1 MLFRDSKERFAASGP
16 LRPKFIDVH
25 PQYDSDSGYT
35 STNETPESFVAL
47 LDKHCPDQTFKRG
60 GGIASGGEIAFF
72 VLLPRCEEVVVIDH
86 SYSSLHAFYLKALWL
101 ADRGVKGFRQILNGE
116 LDWQQT
122 VDQTMLE
129 VLKVIPAPKHP
140 NTYLNQVSTRG
151 LWATEWDLVSNE
163 TLEIALSR
171 LDKLTLVHGD
181 LTDLPQFGK
190 LDLCYVSNAME
201 HHSRL
206 HRSPR
211 LPAFESLMVED
222 GVLLYTGQDYRTEWE
237 QDKTPPY
244 GGRYVD
250 RDYPNW
256 GDVEGAIQG
265 PRTSWNHQ
273 LRRYR
278 PQPVTTE
285 SSTFTLAEVAS

>member
-1 MLFRDSKERFAASGP
+1 MLFRDSKGRFSNGP
-16 LRPKFIDVH
+16 LRPKFIDAH
-25 PQYDSDSGYT
+25 SQYDAGSGYT
-35 STNETPESFVAL
+35 STNEAPESFVAL
-47 LDKHCPDQTFKRG
+47 LDKHCPDQMFKRG
-60 GGIASGGEIAFF
+60 GGIASGGEITFF
-72 VLLPRCEEVVVIDH
+72 VLLPRCEEIVVVDH

-129 VLKVIPAPKHP
+129 VLKVIPAPRYP

-151 LWATEWDLVSNE
+151 PWATEWNRVSDE
-163 TLEIALSR
+163 TLEVALSR

-201 HHSRL
+201 HRSRL
-206 HRSPR
+206 QRGPR
-211 LPAFESLMVED
+211 LPDFEPLMVED
-222 GVLLYTGQDYRTEWE
+222 GVLLYTGESYDKEWV
-237 QDKTPPY
+237 
-244 GGRYVD
+244 GNNYVD
-250 RDYPNW
+250 RVYSNW
-256 GDVEGAIQG
+256 GAVEGAIQG

-278 PQPVTTE
+278 PQPAATE